1 MKCIDRKKHP
11 WITFI
16 SILAVAILSFTG
28 VGCGNEYGDFYNK
41 YQNTS
46 NPAAGAYLEDT
57 DSTPV
62 AGGGELKAFVE
73 RQQYGVPSSGG
84 DSLKVRYYLYNNYTG
99 NSTVKEIRATW
110 NVKAQ
115 FKRRTSESFDAG
127 INIGVDEVGATVGSG
142 SSSEYQNLS
151 VDWYSSNTNGV
162 KSVYYGAS
170 NYTLF
175 PFKQLNSHS
184 IENNAYL
191 RIAGHTTSF
200 SISAVV

>member
-1 MKCIDRKKHP
+1 MLLYLSLLICFVTTAFAIDTP
-11 WITFI
+11 NV
-16 SILAVAILSFTG
+16 VARLTDKLSVAYSESTAGTHKLFGGT
-28 VGCGNEYGDFYNK
+28 NSSSSK
-41 YQNTS
+41 YDVYFEAQ
-46 NPAAGAYLEDT
+46 
-57 DSTPV
+57 
-62 AGGGELKAFVE
+62 
-73 RQQYGVPSSGG
+73 RSSG
-84 DSLKVRYYLYNNYTG
+84 
-99 NSTVKEIRATW
+99 NSWVTDTIYMVAK
-110 NVKAQ
+110 
-115 FKRRTSESFDAG
+115 G
-127 INIGVDEVGATVGSG
+127 GSG